1 MHNRFCRI
9 FFTFAECLL
18 GKNWQKEIYKSKKM
32 QMAFIDVLIITL
44 YILLTVGVGIWIS
57 KRASKGLDSYFL
69 GGNSIK
75 WYYLGLS
82 NGSGMFDVSGTAW
95 MVGILFLYGVKSF
108 MFMWMW
114 PIWNQIFVMMFLAVW
129 IRRSNIMTGSEWIL
143 TRFGD
148 DKSGRASH
156 LIVAIFAIIAS
167 IGFIAYFFEGVGK
180 FMSIILPWDMTLYA
194 GSEVLFTSSQV
205 YALLIIFL
213 TTIYTIK
220 GGMFSVVATEV
231 LQYGIMVLAGIL
243 IAIYAFV
250 TVSGAEIYAIIPE
263 DWSSIFFN
271 SQLEL
276 NWGGKFAQF
285 NELVDSQGYKMF
297 GAFIGM
303 TLLKGFFASI
313 AGPTP
318 SYDMQRILST
328 ETVKDAAYM
337 SGFTNLVLFIPR
349 YLLIGGVVV
358 LGLVYLAP
366 QMAESGAI
374 SGNDLE
380 IILPQVINEHIPVG
394 IKGLLLAGLL
404 AAFMSTFSAF
414 VNSGP
419 AYIVNDI
426 YKKYFKPEASARH
439 YVRASHIASFAIVV
453 FGVIMGFF
461 ADSINSVT
469 LWITSALYGGY
480 VAANFL
486 KWIWWRF
493 NGWGYFW
500 GMVAGLLIATLHF
513 LLDQNKENFASDSW
527 LYEIAHIPAIYLFP
541 VIFIF
546 SLLGSFLGTFFSPA
560 TSMETLKSFYT
571 NVRPW
576 GWWKPVR
583 QQLNREGAS
592 VSKNN
597 EFNIDMFN
605 CTVGIVWQSSM
616 ILLPIYLIIR
626 DYQPMWWSI
635 GIFAITTIILK
646 YTWLDRV
653 RKIEN

>member
-1 MHNRFCRI
+1 MDI
-9 FFTFAECLL
+9 
-18 GKNWQKEIYKSKKM
+18 
-32 QMAFIDVLIITL
+32 IDVAIIAVYIALTL
-44 YILLTVGVGIWIS
+44 GVGIWIS

-69 GGNSIK
+69 GGKSIK

-108 MFMWMW
+108 MFMWIW
-114 PIWNQIFVMMFLAVW
+114 PIWNQIFIMIFLAAW

-156 LIVAIFAIIAS
+156 LVVAIFAIIAS

-180 FMSIILPWDMTLYA
+180 FMTIILPWDLTLMLNDA
-194 GSEVLFTSSQV
+194 VFLTSDQN

-231 LQYGIMVLAGIL
+231 LQYGIMVIAGIL
-243 IAIYAFV
+243 IAGYAFISV
-250 TVSGAEIYAIIPE
+250 TDAEIQHVISNE
-263 DWSSIFFN
+263 WSSVLF
-271 SQLEL
+271 SDQLEGS
-276 NWGGKFAQF
+276 WSGKYKAF
-285 NELVDSQGYKMF
+285 NALIDTQGYKMF

-303 TLLKGFFASI
+303 SLFKGFFASI

-328 ETVKDAAYM
+328 RSVKEAAYM

-349 YLLIGGVVV
+349 YLLIGGIVVIA
-358 LGLVYLAP
+358 LVHLAP
-366 QMAESGAI
+366 EMAASSTLSLA
-374 SGNDLE
+374 DLE
-380 IILPQVINEHIPVG
+380 IILPKVINEYVPVG
-394 IKGLLLAGLL
+394 LKGLLLAGLL

-426 YKKYFKPEASARH
+426 YKKYFKPEATDKH
-439 YVRASHIASFAIVV
+439 YIKASHVASFAIVIL
-453 FGVIMGFF
+453 GVIMGFF
-461 ADSINSVT
+461 AGSINSIT

-500 GMVAGLLIATLHF
+500 GMTAGLFVATLQF
-513 LLDQNKENFASDSW
+513 LLDQYKGSFEVGTW
-527 LYEIAHIPAIYLFP
+527 LYEIGQIPAIYMFP
-541 VIFIF
+541 VIFIV
-546 SLLGSFLGTFFSPA
+546 SLLGSFLGTLLTPA
-560 TSMETLKSFYT
+560 TAMETLKEFYK

-576 GWWKPVR
+576 GFWGSVYNALHKDDQTATKNTDFVSDM
-583 QQLNREGAS
+583 LNC
-592 VSKNN
+592 V
-597 EFNIDMFN
+597 
-605 CTVGIVWQSSM
+605 VGVVWQSSM
-616 ILLPIYLIIR
+616 ILLPIYLLIK
-626 DYQPMWWSI
+626 DYQKTGLVLLVFIVTSV
-635 GIFAITTIILK
+635 ILK
-646 YTWLDRV
+646 FTWLDKV
-653 RKIEN
+653 KKYKD

>member
-1 MHNRFCRI
+1 MNI
-9 FFTFAECLL
+9 
-18 GKNWQKEIYKSKKM
+18 
-32 QMAFIDVLIITL
+32 IDVAIIAIYIALTL
-44 YILLTVGVGIWIS
+44 GVGIWIS
-57 KRASKGLDSYFL
+57 KRASQGLDSYFL
-69 GGNSIK
+69 GGKSIK

-114 PIWNQIFVMMFLAVW
+114 PIWNQIFIMIFLAAW

-156 LIVAIFAIIAS
+156 LVVAIFAIVAS

-180 FMSIILPWDMTLYA
+180 FMTIILPWDLTLMLNDA
-194 GSEVLFTSSQV
+194 VFLTSDQN

-231 LQYGIMVLAGIL
+231 LQYGIMVIAGVL
-243 IAIYAFV
+243 IAGYAFITV
-250 TVSGAEIYAIIPE
+250 TDVQINNVISTE
-263 DWSSIFFN
+263 WSNVLFS
-271 SQLEL
+271 SQLEGS
-276 NWGGKFAQF
+276 WTGKFEAF
-285 NELVDSQGYKMF
+285 NNLIDTQGYKMF

-303 TLLKGFFASI
+303 SLFKGFFASI

-328 ETVKDAAYM
+328 RSVKEAAYM

-358 LGLVYLAP
+358 LALVHLAP
-366 QMAESGAI
+366 EMAASNTLSLA
-374 SGNDLE
+374 DLE
-380 IILPQVINEHIPVG
+380 IILPKVINEYVPVG
-394 IKGLLLAGLL
+394 LKGLLLAGLL

-426 YKKYFKPEASARH
+426 YKKYFKPEATDKH
-439 YVRASHIASFAIVV
+439 YIKASHIASFAIVIL
-453 FGVIMGFF
+453 GVIMGFF
-461 ADSINSVT
+461 AGSINSIT

-500 GMVAGLLIATLHF
+500 GMTAGLFIATLQF
-513 LLDQNKENFASDSW
+513 LLDNNKDSFEPGSW
-527 LYEIAHIPAIYLFP
+527 LYEVSQIPAIYMFP
-541 VIFIF
+541 FIFIV
-546 SLLGSFLGTFFSPA
+546 SLLGSFLGTLLTPA
-560 TSMETLKSFYT
+560 TSMETLKEFYK

-576 GWWKPVR
+576 GFWGPVYKALHKDDNTVDKNTDFVSDM
-583 QQLNREGAS
+583 LNC
-592 VSKNN
+592 V
-597 EFNIDMFN
+597 
-605 CTVGIVWQSSM
+605 VGVVWQSSM
-616 ILLPIYLIIR
+616 ILLPIYFLIR
-626 DYQPMWWSI
+626 DYPKMWLVLLVFI
-635 GIFAITTIILK
+635 ITTVILK
-646 YTWLDRV
+646 FTWFDKV
-653 RKIEN
+653 KKYKD